1 MKKDII
7 YSLSGLYRDDF
18 RVTGYRF
25 GKGEKT
31 CCIIGS
37 LRGDEIQQLYMCG
50 QLVKALTAVEKKGG
64 FAHDREVLVIPSLN
78 SFSTNIGRRFWCLDN
93 TDINRMFPGDPEG
106 ETTQRIAAGV
116 FEEIKQYKY
125 GVQFASFYI
134 PGVFIP
140 HVRMM
145 KTCKEN
151 TSLANLFG
159 LQYVV
164 LRTPI
169 AMDRTTLN
177 FNWQVSGTAAFSVYT
192 NATET
197 IDETSAELGVSAVLR
212 FLSRMGVIKYRCH
225 GGYMGTIIDED
236 DMMNVKSSAAGIFR
250 GTHSVGDEVSRGD
263 VLAQIVH
270 PYEGG
275 VVSEITS
282 PTDGIV
288 FFAHKKPLVTE
299 STLAFKMI
307 KRLHK

>member
-1 MKKDII
+1 MKTETI

-18 RVTGYRF
+18 RITGYRF
-25 GKGEKT
+25 GKGERC

-50 QLVKALTAVEKKGG
+50 QLVRILSGLEKKGDIS
-64 FAHDREVLVIPSLN
+64 FDREVLVIPSLN
-78 SFSTNIGRRFWCLDN
+78 NFSTNIGRRFWCLDN
-93 TDINRMFPGDPEG
+93 TDINRMFPGDPDG

-116 FEEIKQYKY
+116 FEEIRQYKY

-159 LQYVV
+159 LPFVI
-164 LRTPI
+164 LRTPS
-169 AMDRTTLN
+169 AMDKSTLN
-177 FNWQVSGTAAFSVYT
+177 YNWQFSGTAAFSVYT

-197 IDETSAELGVSAVLR
+197 IDESSAELGVSAVLR
-212 FLSRMGVIKYRCH
+212 FLSRMGIIKYKCH

-236 DMMNVKSSAAGIFR
+236 DMMNVKSGAAGIYR
-250 GTHSVGDEVSRGD
+250 ELCRVGGEVSRGD
-263 VLAQIVH
+263 VLAQVVH
-270 PYEGG
+270 PYEGT
-275 VVSEITS
+275 VEHEIKA
-282 PTDGIV
+282 PADGII
-288 FFAHKKPLVTE
+288 FFAHKSPLVTQN
-299 STLAFKMI
+299 SLAFKMI